1 MLRWDNTSIRSG
13 THAPVAAAA
22 DTRSRSGTHVPVAA
36 AAEGSLWLMIC
47 VYFQADME
55 LAESQEDFTR
65 LGLTAFT

>member
-1 MLRWDNTSIRSG
+1 M
-13 THAPVAAAA
+13 AAAA